1 MDLLQINGSQFG
13 ATVTALECNIEYRF
27 RICAVMENGRG
38 PWNEIGPV
46 RTGKFILNPRFLPPR
61 NMLKAAGCKNTSSN
75 SHEIRGHEV
84 ATLSSITLRNF
95 EVIRI
100 FFEVN
105 WGQNNFPEVISGQI

>member
-61 NMLKAAGCKNTSSN
+61 NMLKAKGCKNKL
-75 SHEIRGHEV
+75 H
-84 ATLSSITLRNF
+84 
-95 EVIRI
+95 
-100 FFEVN
+100 FFCLKIV
-105 WGQNNFPEVISGQI
+105 VLT